1 MQAHNNPP
9 ILPKRI
15 ILLRHGESQGNMD
28 AKTYTTIPDNK
39 IPLTEKGLVQAWG
52 AGVQIRDVIS
62 CNNTTS
68 NWKVYFYVSPYQR
81 TLSTLRE
88 IGLSFSRKEIIGV
101 DEDCRLREQAF
112 GNFQDEKK
120 MKELKIKKEEYG
132 RFFYRF
138 PDGESIAALSDRV
151 SGTIFSLS
159 LLNLL
164 IQIFFWLLLSNIC
177 IFVTLCFLLLYV
189 FLFRSLIS
197 FCYV

>member
-15 ILLRHGESQGNMD
+15 ILLRHGESQGNLD
-28 AKTYTTIPDNK
+28 AKTYTTIPDDK
-39 IPLTEKGLVQAWG
+39 IPLTEKGLAQAWG
-52 AGVQIRDVIS
+52 AGAQIRDVIS

-88 IGLSFSRKEIIGV
+88 IGLSFSRQEIIGV

-132 RFFYRF
+132 HFFYRF
-138 PDGESIAALSDRV
+138 PDGESIADLSDRV
-151 SGTIFSLS
+151 SGTIFSLF

-164 IQIFFWLLLSNIC
+164 IQIFFWLLLSNVC
-177 IFVTLCFLLLYV
+177 IFDTLCFLLLYV
-189 FLFRSLIS
+189 SLFRSLIS

>member
-1 MQAHNNPP
+1 MQAHNKIP

-15 ILLRHGESQGNMD
+15 ILLRHGESQGNID
-28 AKTYTTIPDNK
+28 EKTYTTIPDNK
-39 IPLTEKGLVQAWG
+39 IPLTAKGLAQAWIAG
-52 AGVQIRDVIS
+52 AQIRDVIS
-62 CNNTTS
+62 CNNTAS

-88 IGLSFSRKEIIGV
+88 VGLSFSRKDIIGV
-101 DEDCRLREQAF
+101 NEDCRLREQAF

-120 MKELKIKKEEYG
+120 MKEFKIKREEYG

-151 SGTIFSLS
+151 SGTILS

-164 IQIFFWLLLSNIC
+164 IQFFFWLLLSNIY
-177 IFVTLCFLLLYV
+177 IFDTLCFLR
-189 FLFRSLIS
+189 FL
-197 FCYV
+197 V

>member
-15 ILLRHGESQGNMD
+15 ILLRHGESQGNLD

-39 IPLTEKGLVQAWG
+39 IPLTEKGLAQAWS

-81 TLSTLRE
+81 ALSTLRE
-88 IGLSFSRKEIIGV
+88 IGLSFSRKEIISV
-101 DEDCRLREQAF
+101 DEDCRIREQTF
-112 GNFQDEKK
+112 GNLQDEKK

-132 RFFYRF
+132 HFFYRF
-138 PDGESIAALSDRV
+138 PDGESIADLSDRV
-151 SGTIFSLS
+151 SGH
-159 LLNLL
+159 
-164 IQIFFWLLLSNIC
+164 
-177 IFVTLCFLLLYV
+177 
-189 FLFRSLIS
+189 
-197 FCYV
+197 

>member
-28 AKTYTTIPDNK
+28 AKTYTTIPDDK
-39 IPLTEKGLVQAWG
+39 IPLTEKGLAQAWG
-52 AGVQIRDVIS
+52 AGAQIRDVIS

-88 IGLSFSRKEIIGV
+88 IGLSFSRQEIIGV

-132 RFFYRF
+132 HFFYRF
-138 PDGESIAALSDRV
+138 PDGESIADLSDRV
-151 SGTIFSLS
+151 SGTIFSLF

-164 IQIFFWLLLSNIC
+164 IQIFFG
-177 IFVTLCFLLLYV
+177 CFYQTFV
-189 FLFRSLIS
+189 FLICCVSCFYMFPCLGH
-197 FCYV
+197 

>member
-28 AKTYTTIPDNK
+28 AKTYTTIPDHK
-39 IPLTEKGLVQAWG
+39 IPLTVKGLAQAWG
-52 AGVQIRDVIS
+52 AGVEIRDVIS

-120 MKELKIKKEEYG
+120 MKVLKIKKEEYG
-132 RFFYRF
+132 QFFYRF

-164 IQIFFWLLLSNIC
+164 IQIFFG
-177 IFVTLCFLLLYV
+177 CFCQTFV
-189 FLFRSLIS
+189 FLIRCVSCFYMFSCLGH
-197 FCYV
+197 